1 MAAAVQRIQGQQDQA
16 DRLAAEKEAENDVK
30 MRRARVLDELTRA
43 FEAKVERTRRRIVVR
58 VLRDGGDRAVDVR
71 RPRAPPTAR
80 PAVVAAASEQTSS
93 NVQTVASATE
103 ELTSSISEIGRQVA
117 QSTEIAGRAVENAR
131 RTGDTARSLAEG
143 AQKIGDVVTLIQ
155 SIAEQT
161 NLLALNATI
170 EAARAGEAGRGFAVV
185 ASEVKSLAGQTAKA
199 TTEISEQ
206 IAAIQVDQRRNGGGD
221 PNVVKVITEIDQ
233 IGTAIAAAI
242 EEQGSATK
250 EISRSVPEAARGT
263 QEVNSNIA
271 GVQRA
276 ADDTGSASNQVLGAA
291 EQFSSQ
297 SRDLADQ
304 VNRFLS
310 EVRAA

>member
-1 MAAAVQRIQGQQDQA
+1 M
-16 DRLAAEKEAENDVK
+16 
-30 MRRARVLDELTRA
+30 
-43 FEAKVERTRRRIVVR
+43 
-58 VLRDGGDRAVDVR
+58 
-71 RPRAPPTAR
+71 
-80 PAVVAAASEQTSS
+80 
-93 NVQTVASATE
+93 
-103 ELTSSISEIGRQVA
+103 
-117 QSTEIAGRAVENAR
+117 
-131 RTGDTARSLAEG
+131 
-143 AQKIGDVVTLIQ
+143 VTLIQ

-185 ASEVKSLAGQTAKA
+185 AAEVKSLAGQTAKA
-199 TTEISEQ
+199 TTEISGQ
-206 IAAIQVDQRRNGGGD
+206 IAAIQSTSDETVAAIR
-221 PNVVKVITEIDQ
+221 NVVEVITEIDQ

-250 EISRSVPEAARGT
+250 EISRSVSEAARGT

-276 ADDTGSASNQVLGAA
+276 ADDTGAASSRVLGAA
-291 EQFSSQ
+291 EQLSSQ